1 VQYCTPVQRKLRFT
15 MNQPEGAKDMLG
27 HAVSEAGESPS
38 LPAQALPT
46 RLLEAGLKARLTR
59 LAGGVDLLQLNQL
72 LSDLL
77 TKIMHTLR
85 PIKPNIK

>member
-1 VQYCTPVQRKLRFT
+1 
-15 MNQPEGAKDMLG
+15 MDEPEGPQDVL
-27 HAVSEAGESPS
+27 SEAIGEAGKSPG

-59 LAGGVDLLQLNQL
+59 LAGGVNLLQLNQL

-77 TKIMHTLR
+77 TKITHTLR